1 MLELHGPLPFI
12 VVAVILLVV
21 ILLVVIYGTVNVLV
35 IDTVFEFILHALTLD
50 AVKYDTLI
58 LLLTSK
64 LYCALG
70 VVVPI
75 PTLLL
80 IYTP

>member
-35 IDTVFEFILHALTLD
+35 IDTVFEFMTNA
-50 AVKYDTLI
+50 A
-58 LLLTSK
+58 
-64 LYCALG
+64 G
-70 VVVPI
+70 VLRFDVVPI
-75 PTLLL
+75 MMRVGWKGL
-80 IYTP
+80 I